1 MSRYKSSDPDLI
13 RKCIEV
19 DFGVEALVIDD
30 FVTAVGMW
38 CNFNSEDVRTD
49 ITMTSST
56 FSSRLIEKLTEIDRA
71 DKMHIWSVFYKK
83 FGAAPLAARE
93 RIRQETAHN
102 AMNFVKFWSM
112 EALSIFQQ
120 VNTGQ
125 RECGHDTR
133 HSAFSTKK
141 LFSCIYP
148 DALASYALV
157 VTLLK
162 KRSVPLQALAN
173 EHMTASL
180 CKFRRYID
188 QNSLG
193 EPPPTEWRSL
203 YKDKLKR
210 LLDET
215 ESHLRRL
222 TAIAEV
228 LGMGN

>member
-1 MSRYKSSDPDLI
+1 MR
-13 RKCIEV
+13 
-19 DFGVEALVIDD
+19 
-30 FVTAVGMW
+30 

-49 ITMTSST
+49 ITMYDLSPQRVLQEVRCSSARGQRENP
-56 FSSRLIEKLTEIDRA
+56 SGDSPVKSNAVLNWAWLTAYR
-71 DKMHIWSVFYKK
+71 
-83 FGAAPLAARE
+83 RE
-93 RIRQETAHN
+93 AGRG
-102 AMNFVKFWSM
+102 M
-112 EALSIFQQ
+112 Q

-210 LLDET
+210 LLEET

>member
-1 MSRYKSSDPDLI
+1 
-13 RKCIEV
+13 
-19 DFGVEALVIDD
+19 
-30 FVTAVGMW
+30 
-38 CNFNSEDVRTD
+38 
-49 ITMTSST
+49 
-56 FSSRLIEKLTEIDRA
+56 
-71 DKMHIWSVFYKK
+71 
-83 FGAAPLAARE
+83 
-93 RIRQETAHN
+93 
-102 AMNFVKFWSM
+102 M

-157 VTLLK
+157 
-162 KRSVPLQALAN
+162 ALAN

-222 TAIAEV
+222 TAIAEQNSIRTAWEYRYSTAT
-228 LGMGN
+228 LYKWKSGGNFRDSSDGTSNRAA

>member
-1 MSRYKSSDPDLI
+1 MAKEMMKKLDARLAFMSECMAELCESETISGGQDADLERVLQEVRCSSARGQRENPSGDSPVKSNAVLNW
-13 RKCIEV
+13 
-19 DFGVEALVIDD
+19 AWL
-30 FVTAVGMW
+30 TAYRRETGRGM
-38 CNFNSEDVRTD
+38 V
-49 ITMTSST
+49 
-56 FSSRLIEKLTEIDRA
+56 A
-71 DKMHIWSVFYKK
+71 Q
-83 FGAAPLAARE
+83 GAALSLFFK
-93 RIRQETAHN
+93 N
-102 AMNFVKFWSM
+102 VLSFVKFWKDRLSM

-162 KRSVPLQALAN
+162 KRSVPLEALEN
-173 EHMTASL
+173 EHVTASL
-180 CKFRRYID
+180 SKFRWYIE

-193 EPPPTEWRSL
+193 EPTPTEWRSL
-203 YKDKLKR
+203 YKDRLKR
-210 LLDET
+210 LLDDT

>member
-1 MSRYKSSDPDLI
+1 
-13 RKCIEV
+13 
-19 DFGVEALVIDD
+19 
-30 FVTAVGMW
+30 
-38 CNFNSEDVRTD
+38 
-49 ITMTSST
+49 
-56 FSSRLIEKLTEIDRA
+56 
-71 DKMHIWSVFYKK
+71 
-83 FGAAPLAARE
+83 
-93 RIRQETAHN
+93 
-102 AMNFVKFWSM
+102 MNFVKFWKDRLSI

-120 VNTGQ
+120 VNTCQ

-210 LLDET
+210 LLEET